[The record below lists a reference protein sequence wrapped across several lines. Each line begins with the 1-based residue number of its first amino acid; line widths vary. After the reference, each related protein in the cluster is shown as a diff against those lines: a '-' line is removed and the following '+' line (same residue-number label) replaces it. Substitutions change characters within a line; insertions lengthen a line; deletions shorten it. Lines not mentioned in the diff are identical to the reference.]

1 MKKLLQILI
10 LLIITSCGS
19 MKNSNEIIAD
29 EKFELCNKLRL
40 ESRINNLA
48 PDNSKPIYN
57 QNIYSLFENFL
68 IQENYLTEISKK
80 GYSQLLDKI
89 KLNEKKSDLIDKF
102 SSELG
107 YDPYFGFSPNT
118 RLSCYGYLFEQ
129 LKILDKSSWQYE
141 FCLAYNKFESVGID
155 KENYDYLKNAMNKIP
170 DKKFEKIVYR
180 IIFLDLIYFEL
191 E

>member
-10 LLIITSCGS
+10 LLTIISCGS
-19 MKNSNEIIAD
+19 MKNSNDILAD

-40 ESRINNLA
+40 ESRINDLA
-48 PDNSKPIYN
+48 PDNSKLIYN
-57 QNIYSLFENFL
+57 QNIHSLFENFL

-80 GYSQLLDKI
+80 GYSQLFDKI
-89 KLNEKKSDLIDKF
+89 KLNENRSDLIDKF
-102 SSELG
+102 SSELE

-129 LKILDKSSWQYE
+129 LKILDKTSWQYE
-141 FCLAYNKFESVGID
+141 FTLAYNKFESVGID

-170 DKKFEKIVYR
+170 DGKFEKIIYR